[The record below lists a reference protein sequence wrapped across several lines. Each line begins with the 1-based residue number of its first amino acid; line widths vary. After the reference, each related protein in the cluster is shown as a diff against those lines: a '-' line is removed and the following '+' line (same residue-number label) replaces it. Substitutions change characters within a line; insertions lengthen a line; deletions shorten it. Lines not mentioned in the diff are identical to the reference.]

1 VTSGPASRGVRL
13 RLVPIDAELQSV
25 ARSGAQAF
33 AVRYG
38 LRVHDFDF
46 LRAQVVEPNVAHL
59 ERVPRAA
66 PFGAYLAA
74 DSGSS
79 EAVGTCAF
87 VTGPIGREVEIA
99 YFTFPPH
106 EGRGIATAMALA
118 LVDVARASGAVDTVC
133 AHTLREPS
141 ASTRVLAR
149 AGFGGR
155 RDVVHAE
162 DGPIWRWE
170 LPLGA

>member
-1 VTSGPASRGVRL
+1 MTSGPASRGARL
-13 RLVPIDAELQSV
+13 RLLPIDAELASV

-38 LRVHDFDF
+38 LRVPDFDF
-46 LRAQVVEPNVAHL
+46 LLEQVIEPNVAHL

-66 PFGAYLAA
+66 PFGAYLAVEA
-74 DSGSS
+74 SRS
-79 EAVGTCAF
+79 EAVGACAF
-87 VTGPIGREVEIA
+87 VTGPREREVEIA

-118 LVDVARASGAVDTVC
+118 LVDVARASGALDTVY
-133 AHTLREPS
+133 AHTLREPN

-149 AGFGGR
+149 AGFGGP